1 MNMVLNEEQLATQ
14 SAAKKLIQAQSPIS
28 ALRALRDSATD
39 ESPSKKTCGYDAQ
52 LWQQMVELGWPG
64 IIVPEQY
71 GGLGLTPGY
80 LAVILEEAGRTLT
93 ACPLWSSALFSSYL
107 LIHCTNESLKQSVLP
122 EMANGSTTV
131 TVAMEESARH
141 APFLIKTK
149 LKEAG
154 GNLELNG
161 SKHFVVNGS
170 IADKIIVS
178 ARKQKQL
185 CLVLVDC
192 SQPGVIIETNTMV
205 DAHNSATITFDSVN
219 IKPDQLLTEMDATD
233 LFNQSLDIARLGLAA
248 EMLGTASEA
257 FERTL
262 QYLKD
267 REQFG
272 AIIGSFQAL
281 KHRAALIF
289 AELELAK
296 STVREGFAYA
306 DSSPMDANEL
316 AKLASI
322 AKAQLCETLHVISS
336 EAIQMHGGIGMTD
349 EHEIGFFLK
358 RARVLEQ
365 LLGDDVF
372 HIDRFAD
379 LGGY

>member
-14 SAAKKLIQAQSPIS
+14 SAAKKLIQAQSPVS
-28 ALRALRDSATD
+28 ALRALRDSAAD
-39 ESPSKKTCGYDAQ
+39 ESPSKKTCGYDKE

-71 GGLGLTPGY
+71 GGLGLPPGY

-107 LIHCTNESLKQSVLP
+107 LTHCTNESLKQSVLS

-141 APFLIKTK
+141 TPLLIKTK
-149 LKEAG
+149 LKEADD
-154 GNLELNG
+154 NLELNG

-170 IADKIIVS
+170 TADKIIVS

-185 CLVLVDC
+185 CLVLVNC
-192 SQPGVIIETNTMV
+192 SQPGIIIETNTMV

-219 IKPDQLLTEMDATD
+219 IKPDQLLTVTDATD

-281 KHRAALIF
+281 KHRAALMF

-296 STVREGFAYA
+296 STVREGFSYA

-322 AKAQLCETLHVISS
+322 AKAQLCETLHVISN

-349 EHEIGFFLK
+349 EHEIGFFIK